1 MYHVAAAAA
10 AAGHA
15 PFPPFASQY
24 ALLAGN
30 PAASTDHTAFLN
42 AMNAHQQAMS
52 KYFPYIEGFYIS
64 EYFIYQYFL
73 K

>member
-24 ALLAGN
+24 ALLTGN

-52 KYFPYIEGFYIS
+52 KYF
-64 EYFIYQYFL
+64 
-73 K
+73 

>member
-52 KYFPYIEGFYIS
+52 KFFHIS
-64 EYFIYQYFL
+64 KHSTYRAFCEL
-73 K
+73 ML